1 MIQGTIQLLLTHIL
15 IELLIEIAL
24 ALSLVFETPLQKLAI
39 AALDRL
45 NQGSR
50 RLVVLTTVEGILLAI
65 LITVRDRLIRGDSV
79 EPLGQFLVADKA
91 LRASLLG
98 FLPCLSMMRDK
109 LHQLVREHSSLNQ
122 MIISEEKQLA
132 ERKRQN
138 AESLKALE
146 KEIAPLKTMIK
157 KLEFEYERKAKHAN
171 TAKAKEMALIK
182 QTEEFELEYDR
193 LLEYNEILRNQL
205 QSIDESSLMGNP
217 KSGWSSLKSNLLGEG
232 LIQLPWGTHNSI
244 KNSGELGPEI
254 DVQTSNQSAQ
264 YLCSGCHHA
273 GSLPRHRRPIYQQM
287 SFTL

>member
-1 MIQGTIQLLLTHIL
+1 
-15 IELLIEIAL
+15 
-24 ALSLVFETPLQKLAI
+24 
-39 AALDRL
+39 
-45 NQGSR
+45 
-50 RLVVLTTVEGILLAI
+50 
-65 LITVRDRLIRGDSV
+65 
-79 EPLGQFLVADKA
+79 
-91 LRASLLG
+91 
-98 FLPCLSMMRDK
+98 MMRDK

-138 AESLKALE
+138 AKSLKALE

-171 TAKAKEMALIK
+171 TAKAKEMALVK

-217 KSGWSSLKSNLLGEG
+217 KRGWSSLKSNFLGEG

-273 GSLPRHRRPIYQQM
+273 GSFPRHRRPISQQM

>member
-1 MIQGTIQLLLTHIL
+1 MIQVTIQLLSTLVL

-39 AALDRL
+39 ATLDRL

-50 RLVVLTTVEGILLAI
+50 RLVILTTVEGILLAI
-65 LITVRDRLIRGDSV
+65 LITVRDFLIRGDSV
-79 EPLGQFLVADKA
+79 DPLGQFLVADKA

-122 MIISEEKQLA
+122 MIISEKKQLA
-132 ERKRQN
+132 ERKHQN

-146 KEIAPLKTMIK
+146 KGIAPLKTMIK
-157 KLEFEYERKAKHAN
+157 NLEFEYERKAKHAN

-217 KSGWSSLKSNLLGEG
+217 KRGWSSLKSNLLGEG
-232 LIQLPWGTHNSI
+232 LIQLPWGTQNSI

>member
-15 IELLIEIAL
+15 IELFIEMAL

-50 RLVVLTTVEGILLAI
+50 RLVILTAVEGILVVI
-65 LITVRDRLIRGDSV
+65 LMTVRDCLIRGDSV
-79 EPLGQFLVADKA
+79 DALGQFLVADKA

-122 MIISEEKQLA
+122 MILSEEKQLA
-132 ERKRQN
+132 ERKLQN
-138 AESLKALE
+138 AKSLKALE
-146 KEIAPLKTMIK
+146 KRIAPLKTMIK
-157 KLEFEYERKAKHAN
+157 KLELEYERKAKHAN
-171 TAKAKEMALIK
+171 TAKAKEMALMK

-217 KSGWSSLKSNLLGEG
+217 KRGWSSLKSNLLGEG
-232 LIQLPWGTHNSI
+232 LLQLPWGTHNSI
-244 KNSGELGPEI
+244 KNSSELGPEI
-254 DVQTSNQSAQ
+254 DVQTCNQSAQ